1 MAAVM
6 ACGPGALLSHFSAA
20 ELWDI
25 RRSGSMLEVTRRSG
39 GTPRRG
45 IRLHQTKVLE
55 EAEIATKDGIP
66 VTSAERTLLDLAAR
80 LDEKQIER
88 ALVAADRVGRLSW
101 PELLR
106 LIERT
111 PRRPG
116 VGRLRRI
123 AAQVDPNAVAAAS
136 PLEVDFLAL
145 CRRAGLPK
153 PQVNVLVDGRLVD
166 FLWPE
171 RKVIVETDGYA
182 FHADRPAFE
191 RDHVGTATL
200 ERLGY
205 RVHRATY
212 RMLSDDPRSFLELV
226 RRSIRDGTD
235 S

>member
-1 MAAVM
+1 M
-6 ACGPGALLSHFSAA
+6 
-20 ELWDI
+20 
-25 RRSGSMLEVTRRSG
+25 
-39 GTPRRG
+39 
-45 IRLHQTKVLE
+45 
-55 EAEIATKDGIP
+55 
-66 VTSAERTLLDLAAR
+66 
-80 LDEKQIER
+80 
-88 ALVAADRVGRLSW
+88 
-101 PELLR
+101 
-106 LIERT
+106 
-111 PRRPG
+111 
-116 VGRLRRI
+116 
-123 AAQVDPNAVAAAS
+123 
-136 PLEVDFLAL
+136 
-145 CRRAGLPK
+145 
-153 PQVNVLVDGRLVD
+153 LVDGRLVD